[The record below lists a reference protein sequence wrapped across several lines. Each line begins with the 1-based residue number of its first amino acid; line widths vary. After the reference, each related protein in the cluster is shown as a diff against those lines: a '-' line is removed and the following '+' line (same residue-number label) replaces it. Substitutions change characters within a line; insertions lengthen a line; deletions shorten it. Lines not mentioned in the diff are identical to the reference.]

1 MANIVLIAA
10 YHKHEQLWDCLSV
23 LHKARKFKEFDKLL
37 IYDNASCYRTIN
49 VLEHHVVKIP
59 NVELSYGETNI
70 GKARA
75 INQLVRESVKPEDT
89 ICIMD
94 ADIQVE
100 HDTLR
105 RLFLWANAF
114 DQLIVLPEHTGARC
128 HNYEKEYEKEHD
140 HIEGLLKCPDD
151 VETSIGAIGVQG
163 GVGVAGAC
171 MTMKASIFIELGG
184 FDTNSIYGGN
194 EVGLYKKFCE
204 RYKDGIICVLVDAK
218 VYHPEE
224 TDRGYQEWKIKCQRD
239 IRRKG
244 QCTRAGYYDYK
255 KRESVQ

>member
-1 MANIVLIAA
+1 MANIVLMAS
-10 YHKHEQLWDCLSV
+10 YHKNEQLWDCLSV
-23 LHKARKFKEFDKLL
+23 LQKARKFKEFDKLI
-37 IYDNASCYRTIN
+37 IYDNMSGWDTVSVI
-49 VLEHHVVKIP
+49 EHFVITIP
-59 NVELSYGETNI
+59 NVQLVYGDKNI

-75 INQLVRESVKPEDT
+75 INQLVKTCVDPEDT

-100 HDTLR
+100 HDTLK
-105 RLFLWANAF
+105 RLFLWANHF
-114 DQLIVLPEHTGARC
+114 DQFIVLPEHTGSRC
-128 HNYEKEYEKEHD
+128 HLYEKNHRN
-140 HIEGLLKCPDD
+140 IRGIVKCPNDIKNT
-151 VETSIGAIGVQG
+151 VGAIAVAG

-171 MTMKASIFIELGG
+171 MTMKAATFIEAGG
-184 FDTNSIYGGN
+184 FEANSVYGGN

-204 RYKDGIICVLVDAK
+204 RYKDGTICVLGDAK

-244 QCTRAGYYDYK
+244 KCDRPGYYDRK
-255 KRESVQ
+255 KRESVE